1 MKIIQECQ
9 GAIPQMNSNPPNMI
23 PMIISRI
30 EQLISEYE
38 QEPTTSPK
46 NKWKADGITSGL
58 SMALDI
64 TSYN

>member
-1 MKIIQECQ
+1 
-9 GAIPQMNSNPPNMI
+9 MNSNPPNMI